1 MMHRYEALI
10 LASPEITKDEST
22 FIETE
27 INRLAQAAKGTT
39 VSFERWGKFKLAYP
53 VKKNEYGVYFLTR
66 FEVPAGTEVIESM
79 KTLFRVKLHESVM
92 RHVICA
98 LDPNQSLAY
107 QRPKSLEE
115 VPASHDVGAFL
126 KENRM
131 EGLLSSPHRSRSR
144 DSEVDQELDYDKL
157 AESVE

>member
-1 MMHRYEALI
+1 MVHRYEALI
-10 LASPEITKDEST
+10 LASPEITKDEAGL
-22 FIETE
+22 IETE
-27 INRLAQAAKGTT
+27 ISRLVQAAKGG
-39 VSFERWGKFKLAYP
+39 VISFERWGKYKLSYI

-66 FEVPAGTEVIESM
+66 FEAPAGTDLVESI

-98 LDPNQSLAY
+98 LDPKQPLTY

-131 EGLLSSPHRSRSR
+131 EGLLSPSRSR
-144 DSEVDQELDYDKL
+144 NRDEDFDKDGKQDLDEELED
-157 AESVE
+157 